1 MVTELLTRSPLLMA
15 PLVAMF
21 VFLAVFLA
29 IVIRAMAQSQA
40 EIDAAARM
48 PLDVREAQEAAH
60 EHR

>member
-1 MVTELLTRSPLLMA
+1 MA